1 MFKSLQKSIIPILII
16 LILPTVIFSVYE
28 IGTLHKNE
36 KVIESIYTNQLDAI
50 LYSVNQYSEDV
61 LNDWANSISSILN
74 QDKST
79 VKENLEN
86 FFLTT
91 PVVNCLFLYNP
102 ETKTLNTF
110 GKDCYKTHFETSL
123 ITLVKELV
131 MEQDSVLTKLNT
143 YLRGGYRKIE
153 TFILP
158 ESNYQTF
165 IFAYKLKDTVQY
177 ILVVHS
183 PERFINEVLD
193 PKIQEIAREKFD
205 IAISKTGSD
214 SVVYN
219 SDRKN
224 IPEVVLHKKP
234 LWLIKNYDI
243 GIELKDR
250 TIADLAKSRS
260 SRNLI
265 LIGIIDLLLL
275 LSIWFIFRNINKQME
290 LAKLK
295 SDFVSNVSH
304 EIRTPLALIQMYI
317 ESLEMGRVRTK
328 EKINEY
334 YNVILQETQRLT
346 GIVNKILS
354 FSQIESGKKQFSFSE
369 LHLNDIVETVFKSF
383 TLVLERN
390 NFVTELNLAPDLP
403 IIKGDKEAIA
413 DILVNLIDN
422 SMKYSDQEKYIGIKT
437 SWNNTYAIIRITDKG
452 IGIAP
457 KDQKNIFDKFYRVTE
472 KDLALKAKG
481 SGLGLTI
488 VKHIID
494 AHNGN
499 IEVKSERGAGTEFT
513 LYFPRN

>member
-28 IGTLHKNE
+28 IGTLRKNE

-61 LNDWANSISSILN
+61 LNGWASSIGSILD

-79 VKENLEN
+79 VKTNLEE

-110 GKDCYKTHFETSL
+110 GSDCYKTDFKTPL
-123 ITLVKELV
+123 LKLVKD
-131 MEQDSVLTKLNT
+131 QDSALARLNT
-143 YLRGGYRKIE
+143 YLKGGYRKIE

-158 ESNYQTF
+158 ESNYQV
-165 IFAYKLKDTVQY
+165 FAFAHNLKNTVQY
-177 ILVVHS
+177 VFVVHS

-205 IAISKTGSD
+205 IAISKSGSD
-214 SVVYN
+214 SVIYN

-224 IPEVVLHKKP
+224 FPGVVLHKKP

-250 TIADLAKSRS
+250 TISDLAKSRS

-317 ESLEMGRVRTK
+317 ESLEMGRVKTQ
-328 EKINEY
+328 EKTNEY

-346 GIVNKILS
+346 GIVNKILN
-354 FSQIESGKKQFSFSE
+354 FSQIESGKKQYSFTE
-369 LHLNDIVETVFKSF
+369 LQLNDVIETVFKSF
-383 TLVLERN
+383 ALVLERN
-390 NFVTELNLAPDLP
+390 SFTTELNLAPDLP
-403 IIKGDKEAIA
+403 LIQGDKESIA

-422 SMKYSDQEKYIGIKT
+422 AMKYSDQEKYIGIKT

-472 KDLALKAKG
+472 KNLALKAKG

-499 IEVKSERGAGTEFT
+499 IEVKGERGAGTEFT